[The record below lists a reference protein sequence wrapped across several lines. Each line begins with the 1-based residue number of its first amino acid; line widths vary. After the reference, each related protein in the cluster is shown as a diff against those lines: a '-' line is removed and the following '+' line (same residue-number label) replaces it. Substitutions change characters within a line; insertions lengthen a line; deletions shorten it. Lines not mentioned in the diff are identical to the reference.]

1 MALKWQGKPPLTKY
15 IKKKEYKNVTFLC
28 VTAFLKYELIK
39 SVYLLYKLISV
50 LYLRFEQE
58 EKYLKYWFVKTSS
71 YPPSSIMEGFCL

>member
-1 MALKWQGKPPLTKY
+1 MALKWQSKSALTIY
-15 IKKKEYKNVTFLC
+15 IKKKAYKNVTFLC
-28 VTAFLKYELIK
+28 VTAFFKYELIK
-39 SVYLLYKLISV
+39 SVYLLDKLISV